1 MKKIYN
7 APEIYVLSIS
17 TKDVITVSVDEEGR
31 MQSYSFKGF
40 LGDGAGW
47 MS

>member
-7 APEIYVLSIS
+7 APEIYVLSLS

-31 MQSYSFKGF
+31 MQSYSFKDF

>member
-1 MKKIYN
+1 MEKIYIT
-7 APEIYVLSIS
+7 PEIYVVSVS
-17 TKDVITVSVDEEGR
+17 TKDVITVSVGEEGR
-31 MQSYSFKGF
+31 MQSYSFKDF